1 MDREYYPD
9 IDIDS
14 VAVTPKERIGR
25 CIHCGYGIYTTDDA
39 ARIEANGEAIH
50 RNCWEEY
57 ASENAQEFLKEITNY

>member
-1 MDREYYPD
+1 MDKEYRTN

-14 VAVTPKERIGR
+14 VCTVAKERIAR

-39 ARIEANGEAIH
+39 ALIESNGEAIH

-57 ASENAQEFLKEITNY
+57 ASENAQEFLKEI